1 MTALFSVSSLPPFFG
16 IFLSPFYFNT
26 SLFYESGAEVLP
38 VLACKN
44 GREDEEKW
52 VGQRWL
58 SWCPRTAETPGCST
72 PPAALT
78 PHASQSA
85 PYFAWDAIVALE
97 WDVSCLY
104 FMSLGFSVFLFA
116 LYFPMV
122 IPHPCSAAFDGCRG
136 CARGGKGTIP
146 SAQPP
151 ARTPHSSGGALPVCT
166 LFDAWRAGW
175 VGVVWCTRAAFC
187 AH

>member
-1 MTALFSVSSLPPFFG
+1 M
-16 IFLSPFYFNT
+16 
-26 SLFYESGAEVLP
+26 
-38 VLACKN
+38 
-44 GREDEEKW
+44 
-52 VGQRWL
+52 GQRWL

-85 PYFAWDAIVALE
+85 PYFAWDAIIALE
-97 WDVSCLY
+97 WDVCQTRVSLFFCLA
-104 FMSLGFSVFLFA
+104 FTLF
-116 LYFPMV
+116 FEG
-122 IPHPCSAAFDGCRG
+122 IPYPCSAALDGCGG
-136 CARGGKGTIP
+136 CTRGGKGTIP

-175 VGVVWCTRAAFC
+175 VGVVWCRAAFC